1 MAENPIYEQKNITF
15 FISKETFEKIPNK
28 VTKIIV
34 RYENVYSLPPTPV
47 GSILDIKNNN
57 EPLKYVFFN
66 PDNDKR
72 QDDYEQAEKR
82 KVEDNEGDSS
92 DDYDKEI
99 ILVNFK
105 NRTGEEI
112 SGDSMIT
119 LTHPIFLNKITIQ
132 NPYKS
137 IGRNETVRLHLRGT
151 IDTENPGN
159 NSVKFP
165 NFQVESN
172 KIDSSI
178 ALINLEENDNI
189 LEHFTLE
196 DIRKNIIHFENNAA
210 LVKDPLASLLDT
222 YKLAKSL
229 GLTKNE
235 YPDVTFA
242 EKEQFFINNRIR
254 KRIFYKKKER
264 NIEQYINQDNLKEND
279 KSIIDVNG
287 KEIIHKF
294 DDKYFIYVLNSTMCL
309 PKELKHNEKY
319 GLIYSNFDGNIDRID
334 VTSKLF
340 NYQKLDNDLIY
351 RLKMTGLNG
360 QESNSNI
367 HVLTLKKLKE
377 INEEVEKWSVY
388 LTSNIINTTSNVE
401 IDDDQKIITRNNLKI
416 HPKILD
422 NNKEL
427 NVINDGIHG
436 EIKIPDELYWE
447 ITWHNPTQSGGE
459 KIMMG
464 GGITRGQKRE
474 IYDIMNDI
482 LNKTD
487 DILKKSGYYYIEK
500 LEEFKEFKNIDR
512 HHIKGAWK
520 GSSIKGLIDLF
531 KKLKR
536 IQEIKKWIDGRAQI
550 LKDDHYFNMQLKE
563 EKALNIKKERQIIK
577 KIKKKA
583 KELRYEFYEKKI
595 LDKKKPENNFTIKKY
610 LIELYEIANENYKYF
625 LLEANKIFNNNMKYR
640 NDSEPLFGINNYG
653 QTYAILFF
661 DKKENLPNNDTIIE
675 IAKKFIDQQKK
686 QFKKNKELISYLNNT
701 KTKEDL
707 FRWIL
712 EWVNDENPERKG
724 MDYLKSI
731 NITSGNYVDKLLQSL
746 KNLIQEVDK
755 KNPTDIPKKMFNY
768 INKLNDSIYY
778 SNKEGGN
785 NDFTAFINTFQT
797 NLTTFSGEISK
808 ISDDFDNISNI
819 NNENNKK
826 LKILKDKYHYLFD
839 YKNILRELA
848 AEAKAT
854 AEAANTK
861 ENTTANIKA
870 NTKAKTKATATTAEA
885 ATTAT
890 ALALALAVA
899 QNKNNATKTTG

>member
-1 MAENPIYEQKNITF
+1 MKT
-15 FISKETFEKIPNK
+15 
-28 VTKIIV
+28 
-34 RYENVYSLPPTPV
+34 
-47 GSILDIKNNN
+47 
-57 EPLKYVFFN
+57 
-66 PDNDKR
+66 
-72 QDDYEQAEKR
+72 
-82 KVEDNEGDSS
+82 
-92 DDYDKEI
+92 
-99 ILVNFK
+99 
-105 NRTGEEI
+105 
-112 SGDSMIT
+112 
-119 LTHPIFLNKITIQ
+119 
-132 NPYKS
+132 
-137 IGRNETVRLHLRGT
+137 
-151 IDTENPGN
+151 
-159 NSVKFP
+159 
-165 NFQVESN
+165 
-172 KIDSSI
+172 
-178 ALINLEENDNI
+178 
-189 LEHFTLE
+189 
-196 DIRKNIIHFENNAA
+196 NAA

-229 GLTKNE
+229 GLTANE
-235 YPDVTFA
+235 YPDVTFS
-242 EKEQFFINNRIR
+242 EKEQFFIKNLQR
-254 KRIFYKKKER
+254 KRIYYEKDR
-264 NIEQYINQDNLKEND
+264 TIEQYINQDNLKEDD

-309 PKELKHNEKY
+309 PKELKYNKKY
-319 GLIYSNFDGNIDRID
+319 GLIYSNFDGNIDRLV

-340 NYQKLDNDLIY
+340 NYQKLDNNLIY

-388 LTSNIINTTSNVE
+388 LTTSNKIDNNVE
-401 IDDDQKIITRNNLKI
+401 INDGLKMITRNNLTKI
-416 HPKILD
+416 HPNILYD
-422 NNKEL
+422 NNKKL
-427 NVINDGIHG
+427 NVINGGIHG

-447 ITWHNPTQSGGE
+447 ITWHNPTQVGGE
-459 KIMMG
+459 IMMIG
-464 GGITRGQKRE
+464 GGITSGQKRE
-474 IYDIMNDI
+474 IYDTMNEI
-482 LNKTD
+482 LNNID
-487 DILKKSGYYYIEK
+487 DVKNKSENYIAKLKN
-500 LEEFKEFKNIDR
+500 FKEFKNIDR
-512 HHIKGAWK
+512 HHKKGAWK

-531 KKLKR
+531 EKLKKNKDD
-536 IQEIKKWIDGRAQI
+536 KKKQQI
-550 LKDDHYFNMQLKE
+550 LK
-563 EKALNIKKERQIIK
+563 
-577 KIKKKA
+577 KIKNKA
-583 KELRYEFYEKKI
+583 QELRYEFYEKQI

-746 KNLIQEVDK
+746 KDLIREVDK
-755 KNPTDIPKKMFNY
+755 KKPTDIPKKMFNY
-768 INKLNDSIYY
+768 MNRLNESIYY

-861 ENTTANIKA
+861 ENTTAIIKA
-870 NTKAKTKATATTAEA
+870 NTKAKTKATATTAT